1 MDCGQAHLS
10 SSTTPGL
17 IIAQSCLTSDEGRL
31 RLPGRHSR
39 QVGGEEKTVKGKEV
53 TKEAKKA
60 RVRERKSGKCEAE
73 GDRHRL
79 GRKRWGSWKKK
90 RRPCGRLH
98 KSLHFAFPLCR
109 IFPSNL
115 HSYLAALA
123 GTTKVFSTRPS
134 GRLPATLSECLSAW
148 TQVLSHPPQSSV
160 RALGST
166 DSPVSS
172 ASLVT

>member
-17 IIAQSCLTSDEGRL
+17 IITQSCLTSYEGRL
-31 RLPGRHSR
+31 RLPGRQSR

-60 RVRERKSGKCEAE
+60 RVRERKSVKCEAD
-73 GDRHRL
+73 GARHRPRRRGG
-79 GRKRWGSWKKK
+79 GREKKAK
-90 RRPCGRLH
+90 ETLWTAAEISQFFLH
-98 KSLHFAFPLCR
+98 PFRR

-134 GRLPATLSECLSAW
+134 GRLPATLSECLSA
-148 TQVLSHPPQSSV
+148 
-160 RALGST
+160 
-166 DSPVSS
+166 
-172 ASLVT
+172 